1 MLFSSEVTA
10 DSFCHE
16 VKKDNKDF
24 LICDHVTPKNIF
36 NGSKTIERYKY
47 VKISNS
53 SIIHIQLFRFK
64 NIVFLQIINS
74 LLEKIPYGG
83 FSSSPNLEELH
94 LELNEI
100 EVIPYGAFPNFIE
113 TQSSTKQNYNTGTA
127 SKLKVLDLSSNSIH
141 LIEDK
146 SLTTESLR
154 KLNLQRNRIKH
165 IDGKFRYLTG
175 LEELQLDGN
184 RLTNL
189 RRGSFGNLHSLR
201 RLSLS
206 DNPIKY
212 ISYNSFYALDLLS
225 LLNLDETRITSVNW
239 ALRRPNSLALRRL
252 EYLQLAS
259 TELTGMPEEFFT
271 ALPNLKRVHLENNR
285 WTCYENLRFLQ
296 TAILRNSSLFENVE
310 DITCWS
316 PADFQGELVRDY
328 KNWSQPTFATP
339 EVTFTPPKIRPNVF
353 TIGAAMCV
361 GSIFLISGMII
372 DLVVFGGYQRR
383 VRKQ

>member
-1 MLFSSEVTA
+1 MRISKKKNNNCIFISLEFNHAVIMKIICALLVLWVKMLFSSEVTA

-175 LEELQLDGN
+175 KI
-184 RLTNL
+184 
-189 RRGSFGNLHSLR
+189 FF
-201 RLSLS
+201 
-206 DNPIKY
+206 
-212 ISYNSFYALDLLS
+212 IS
-225 LLNLDETRITSVNW
+225 
-239 ALRRPNSLALRRL
+239 
-252 EYLQLAS
+252 
-259 TELTGMPEEFFT
+259 EFLFSCYR
-271 ALPNLKRVHLENNR
+271 LKRV
-285 WTCYENLRFLQ
+285 FL
-296 TAILRNSSLFENVE
+296 SLTIQRGFKK
-310 DITCWS
+310 
-316 PADFQGELVRDY
+316 F
-328 KNWSQPTFATP
+328 TFH
-339 EVTFTPPKIRPNVF
+339 
-353 TIGAAMCV
+353 C
-361 GSIFLISGMII
+361 SIFIS
-372 DLVVFGGYQRR
+372 LYFFLPRLL
-383 VRKQ
+383 